1 MTASDETAARASR
14 PRDGDPDSSRAEPDA
29 ATAAVPPSRGLPIIS
44 LFFNAVFE
52 KEMRVAGRRPS
63 TYLTRA
69 IYAGLML
76 ALISIFF
83 LGFWQEAHSRGSATE
98 AQQLQKLA
106 PILAVALVWFGFV
119 MLTFIAPATTVPAF
133 LDERRRRTLPAL
145 MTTPLSSGQIVAAK
159 LLSQVIQLVILALL
173 SLPVLLAVRVFG
185 GVPAAFL
192 MQAMGIVVSM
202 GLFVAA
208 VALRFSLYRRRAD
221 AAIIAAFTVAAA
233 IQSIPL
239 LLVWAFDILTNSR
252 YTWTVAPVTCS
263 PAALMI
269 LSVGLLGGFGPTAPA
284 WFWIGGILYNLVWAL
299 IFAVSTT
306 ISLRRVLRLEG
317 AGIDYLKSKSRRKN
331 KKPTRK
337 QRRAASAQPP
347 APSTEPDE
355 IASALNAPPPSSA
368 DRDSREVADEPV
380 LWREL
385 RQPAFH
391 TRTRL
396 VLYTALIGVLLL
408 FMYGAIG
415 FADEDLHYP
424 IVVIG
429 TLLVLLRAAAG
440 STASITAE
448 RDARTWE
455 TLLTTPLSSR
465 AILWGKFAGTLRSQ
479 WFVPAVL
486 FAHLLLSVLA
496 GVLRPIVILHVGLII
511 FSCAA
516 FLSATGVLCGLLI
529 RRSTPA
535 AVLNIALGLSIWL
548 LVPMLGAVTLEL
560 FGLHGTW
567 LSDAGFYLVGASN
580 PIYYVV
586 TSVEGAHEGMFS
598 STTYEAPGNMTVGA
612 FSYTLTIAVSAAVYL
627 LAAMGVLRLAEKL
640 FPAASG
646 RGS

>member
-1 MTASDETAARASR
+1 MNANAENNT
-14 PRDGDPDSSRAEPDA
+14 DPADPPPAPDA
-29 ATAAVPPSRGLPIIS
+29 APAPIPPTRGIPIIS

-52 KEMRVAGRRPS
+52 KEMRVAGRKPA
-63 TYLTRA
+63 TYLTRTL
-69 IYAGLML
+69 YAGLML
-76 ALISIFF
+76 GLISIFF
-83 LGFWQEAHSRGSATE
+83 LGFWQSAHSRGSAGE
-98 AQQLQKLA
+98 AQQLQKIA

-192 MQAMGIVVSM
+192 VQAMGIVVSM

-233 IQSIPL
+233 IQSLPL
-239 LLVWAFDILTNSR
+239 LLVWAFDIVTKSN
-252 YTWTVAPVTCS
+252 YTWTVAPVACS
-263 PAALMI
+263 PAALMV
-269 LSVGLLGGFGPTAPA
+269 LSVGVLGGFGPTAPA
-284 WFWIGGILYNLVWAL
+284 WFWVGNVLYNLAWAL
-299 IFAVSTT
+299 IFAVATSL
-306 ISLRRVLRLEG
+306 SLRRVLRLEG
-317 AGIDYLKSKSRRKN
+317 AGIDYLKSRPKRKARKQARKSRRAATAP
-331 KKPTRK
+331 PTA
-337 QRRAASAQPP
+337 QSTSTGPDDAALA
-347 APSTEPDE
+347 A
-355 IASALNAPPPSSA
+355 ALDAAPPSSA
-368 DRDSREVADEPV
+368 ARESREVADEPV

-396 VLYTALIGVLLL
+396 VLYSALIGLVLLV
-408 FMYGAIG
+408 MYGLIG
-415 FADEDLHYP
+415 FADRDIHYP

-465 AILWGKFAGTLRSQ
+465 AILWGKFAGTLRGQ

-486 FAHLLLSVLA
+486 LAHLTLSAVA
-496 GVLRPIVILHVGLII
+496 GVLHPIVIFHVGVII
-511 FSCAA
+511 IACAA

-535 AVLNIALGLSIWL
+535 AVLNIALGLSMWL
-548 LVPMLGAVTLEL
+548 LAPMLGAVTLEI

-580 PIYYVV
+580 PIFYVV
-586 TSVEGAHEGMFS
+586 TSVQGAYEGMLGSFS
-598 STTYEAPGNMTVGA
+598 YEAPGGMRVGVIA
-612 FSYTLTIAVSAAVYL
+612 YTTTLVISAAVYG
-627 LAAMGVLRLAEKL
+627 LATMGVLRLANKL